1 MSSFFFRLMLNR
13 SETQYVLNK
22 AGNKN
27 KMMTRVIPLI
37 IAFLL
42 LGAHF
47 LRSAHII
54 LAGASLLIPLL
65 LLIKKRWSLLLVKWL
80 TYSGAIVWMQ
90 TTFSLVQQRRMAGLP
105 WIRMMLILSGVT
117 ILTLYAGYLLNSD
130 IVKRRYQ

>member
-1 MSSFFFRLMLNR
+1 M
-13 SETQYVLNK
+13 
-22 AGNKN
+22 N
-27 KMMTRVIPLI
+27 KMITRIIPLI

-47 LRSAHII
+47 LRSGHII

-65 LLIKKRWSLLLVKWL
+65 LLIKKRWSLLFVKGL

-90 TTFSLVQQRRMAGLP
+90 TTFFLVQQHRMAGAP

-117 ILTLYAGYLLNSD
+117 IFTLYAGYLLNSD
-130 IVKRRYQ
+130 IVKRRYP